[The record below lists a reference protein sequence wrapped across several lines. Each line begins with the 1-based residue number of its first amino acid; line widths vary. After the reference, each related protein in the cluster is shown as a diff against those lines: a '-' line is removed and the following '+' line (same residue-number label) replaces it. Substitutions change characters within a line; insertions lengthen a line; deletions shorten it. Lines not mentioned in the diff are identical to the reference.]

1 LQEAVIDTNVLVY
14 DTFEDSLYH
23 EAATSLL
30 DRLDRWLVPLVV
42 VYEYVW
48 VLKGLNISPAD
59 AREKLL
65 EYLLGEKCTIVKE
78 GADEIQ
84 WAISTIAEE
93 GLSLSRFNDKVLL
106 SVAMRRNA
114 LLATFDVKLRRQAT
128 KLGLRV
134 VPETV

>member
-1 LQEAVIDTNVLVY
+1 LNV
-14 DTFEDSLYH
+14 
-23 EAATSLL
+23 
-30 DRLDRWLVPLVV
+30 
-42 VYEYVW
+42 
-48 VLKGLNISPAD
+48 SPAD